1 MTSSSGR
8 SEDDREETAS
18 LCPVIREFL
27 PLMALQELRPGRAR
41 AVHLHLMKCKA
52 CRAKLAQYEAVT
64 RLLRARWK
72 GETHAT
78 TQTSERKPVVR
89 PYHTSVAPRRIRGR
103 KGSALSASTGAS
115 TAQVSGAP
123 DVRHS
128 GGALVFARR
137 RAKAFRAAFREA
149 LPGGRSVSPL
159 PVSSEHM
166 ERVLLDSHLSD
177 KSSYNR
183 RTIAT
188 PSEAIAID
196 VERCLARI
204 AQQWC
209 NTATQPP
216 NEEFRPC

>member
-8 SEDDREETAS
+8 SEEDREETAS
-18 LCPVIREFL
+18 LCPVIRKFL
-27 PLMALQELRPGRAR
+27 PLMALRELRPGPAR

-64 RLLRARWK
+64 KLLRARWK
-72 GETHAT
+72 GGAHDTG
-78 TQTSERKPVVR
+78 QPKPVAR
-89 PYHTSVAPRRIRGR
+89 PYHSSVSSGRPRRHT
-103 KGSALSASTGAS
+103 SAVVSSPAGASASQA
-115 TAQVSGAP
+115 SGATQA
-123 DVRHS
+123 RS
-128 GGALVFARR
+128 GGRAIAFAASRNE
-137 RAKAFRAAFREA
+137 AFRAAFRDA
-149 LPGGRSVSPL
+149 RPGRRYARPL

-177 KSSYNR
+177 QSPYSR
-183 RTIAT
+183 RTIT
-188 PSEAIAID
+188 VPSEVIALD

-209 NTATQPP
+209 DPANQPP